1 MTIAVCILLAEA
13 QGTTELVIPMCIVS
27 LIARSISKYFGG
39 ESVDHFQVHAKNLF
53 YLHEKPPAV
62 FCVSTAR
69 DLMEPF
75 WRAVPIKISP
85 LGALMFLD
93 QNDQNRQFQA
103 LPVVMPSGRLCGLV
117 STRLMR
123 QAAFNSGALAQNANT
138 ALLSLHSF
146 AEVVVVLLTN
156 MELKERVKH
165 TNRDLDK
172 QERLEASQELGKA
185 LANKDEE
192 LAEQQFS
199 IMHARDLKAGLTGA
213 TGNLEEEKERRLQQS
228 TPNHHFLRKIRRPS
242 DGSSSL
248 AKFPKRSSESDHEKH
263 ARLYRRSRRFF
274 FAISKEVNVANLMDS
289 APFFFLENTPIERIY
304 SAFVKMNLA
313 MVVIVT
319 GDMKPVGLIRRKQ
332 LVEYMKTGK
341 GLKSDESG
349 AVEGMLGKELRTKI
363 KRMSAVNLENRMSP
377 RKKVH
382 PLGDNAVTRIR
393 EICDDGED
401 SNW

>member
-1 MTIAVCILLAEA
+1 
-13 QGTTELVIPMCIVS
+13 
-27 LIARSISKYFGG
+27 
-39 ESVDHFQVHAKNLF
+39 
-53 YLHEKPPAV
+53 
-62 FCVSTAR
+62 
-69 DLMEPF
+69 
-75 WRAVPIKISP
+75 
-85 LGALMFLD
+85 
-93 QNDQNRQFQA
+93 
-103 LPVVMPSGRLCGLV
+103 LCGLV

-123 QAAFNSGALAQNANT
+123 QAAFNSGALARNANT

-156 MELKERVKH
+156 MELKERVQH
-165 TNRDLDK
+165 SNRYLDK

-228 TPNHHFLRKIRRPS
+228 PSHRLRRLRLRRPS
-242 DGSSSL
+242 DGAASL
-248 AKFPKRSSESDHEKH
+248 SKFPKPSSESADEKSTPATTPES

-274 FAISKEVNVANLMDS
+274 FAISKEVNVANLMDAS
-289 APFFFLENTPIERIY
+289 PFFFLENTPIERIY